1 MKEKTSLAVGGQA
14 VLEGVMFRLQNK
26 ATLAVRKPDGTIYVE
41 KKNLGSKGKK
51 TLSSWPIIRGSLNL
65 IDALSVGVEMLTKS
79 ANLSEGEE
87 GENLSK
93 REIFFAVFFAV
104 ITAIGLFFVLPTL
117 ITGLLE
123 KITPQTLGFKNLIEG
138 LIRLSIFL
146 IYIFLVSKVKEIH
159 RVFQYHGAEH
169 MVVHCH
175 EQGEEL
181 TVENVMKYSPLH
193 KRCGT
198 SFLLIV
204 MVISILVFSL
214 LPWMALL
221 PRLLLRIL
229 LIPLIAGLAYEVTRL
244 AGKYNSPVLNI
255 IIYPGLWLQRLTTKT
270 PNPSQV
276 EVAIAAITALLEDD
290 SVIDRE
296 KPNLYNIDE
305 IANEAEV

>member
-26 ATLAVRKPDGTIYVE
+26 VTLAVRKPDGTIYVE
-41 KKNLGSKGKK
+41 KKNLGLKK
-51 TLSSWPIIRGSLNL
+51 EKRISSWPVIRGSLNL
-65 IDALSVGVEMLTKS
+65 IEALSVGVEMLTKS

-93 REIFFAVFFAV
+93 KEIFSAVFLAV

-117 ITGLLE
+117 ITGFLE
-123 KITPQTLGFKNLIEG
+123 KVTPYNLGFKNLIEG
-138 LIRLSIFL
+138 LIRLGIFL
-146 IYIFLVSKVKEIH
+146 TYIFFVSKVKEIH

-181 TVENVMKYSPLH
+181 TVENAMKYSPLH

-204 MVISILVFSL
+204 MVISILIFSL
-214 LPWMALL
+214 LPWMALI
-221 PRLLLRIL
+221 PRVLLRIV
-229 LIPLIAGLAYEVTRL
+229 LIPLIAGLAYEVTKL
-244 AGKYNSPVLNI
+244 TGKYNNSILNI
-255 IIYPGLWLQRLTTKT
+255 VMFPGLMLQKLTTK
-270 PNPSQV
+270 NPDPAQV
-276 EVAIAAITALLEDD
+276 EVAIAAIKALLEDD